1 MSLTRMPLRAPL
13 RLLLCALC
21 VLPLSVLCRAQDFSS
36 NLQQPTTTPNP
47 KFDEANA
54 ALEAHDYEKALWLLT
69 PLAAASPNDATIL
82 YDLASVQDALDQAS
96 PAEHTYHAAIA
107 ADPKQIAPHV
117 ALGLMLARND
127 RRDEA
132 RVEFLAAVALPM
144 PASQQEQSA
153 GAGYKGVAY
162 RALARIDE
170 KSRPADARDEL
181 LEALKLSPETPEDAL
196 LGAELAESATN
207 GASAAEAAYRRVLAR
222 TPNDPA
228 ATSELAHLLVK
239 ELHSDEAEDIL
250 SNALKAHPNDPALTV
265 QLATLYATQSKTDL
279 ALPLVQH
286 LHEVAPSD
294 PNVGRL
300 LANLY
305 LDTKDYANAEPL
317 LATLSTQ
324 NPRDPTLVDDRARAL
339 IHLKRFADAQQILAR
354 VVAQPAMFPTPA
366 DLGNA
371 AGDLAFAAASNN
383 DPAAAL
389 QALQVRATVL
399 PTSAPVLFLT
409 AISHDKLHHFKQAV
423 EAYKLFLDASK
434 GTNPDEEFE
443 ARHRIIALAPLK

>member
-1 MSLTRMPLRAPL
+1 MSLTCMPLRAPL

-21 VLPLSVLCRAQDFSS
+21 VQPLSVPSHAQDFSA
-36 NLQQPTTTPNP
+36 NLQQTITTPNP

-54 ALEAHDYEKALWLLT
+54 ALDAHDYDKALKLLT
-69 PLAAASPNDATIL
+69 PLAAANPNDATNL
-82 YDLASVQDALDQAS
+82 YDLASAQDALDQTS
-96 PAEHTYHAAIA
+96 PAEHTYRAAIA

-132 RVEFLAAVALPM
+132 RVEFLAAVALPI
-144 PASQQEQSA
+144 PESQQEQSV
-153 GAGYKGVAY
+153 GVTYKGVAY

-181 LEALKLSPETPEDAL
+181 LEALKLTPETSEDTL
-196 LGAELAESATN
+196 LTAELAEAATN
-207 GASAAEAAYRRVLAR
+207 GTQAAETAYRRVLAT

-239 ELHSDEAEDIL
+239 QLHADEAEDLL

-265 QLATLYATQSKTDL
+265 QLASLYASQNKTEL

-286 LHEVAPSD
+286 LHEANPTE
-294 PNVGRL
+294 PNIARL

-317 LATLSTQ
+317 LATLATQ
-324 NPRDPTLVDDRARAL
+324 NPRDPTLVDDHARAL
-339 IHLKRFADAQQILAR
+339 IHLKRFAEAQQILTRA
-354 VVAQPAMFPTPA
+354 VAQPNLFPTPA

-371 AGDLAFAAASNN
+371 AGDLAFAASSNN
-383 DPAAAL
+383 DPTEAL

-399 PTSAPVLFLT
+399 PPSAPVLFLT
-409 AISHDKLHHFKQAV
+409 AISHDKLHHYKQAV
-423 EAYKLFLDASK
+423 EAYKQFLDASK

-443 ARHRIIALAPLK
+443 ARHRIIALAYR

>member
-1 MSLTRMPLRAPL
+1 MSLIRMPLRAPL
-13 RLLLCALC
+13 RLLLSALC
-21 VLPLSVLCRAQDFSS
+21 VLLLPVVDHAQDFST
-36 NLQQPTTTPNP
+36 NLQQRTVAPNP

-54 ALEAHDYEKALWLLT
+54 ALEARDYEKALKLLT
-69 PLAAASPNDATIL
+69 PLAADHPNDATIL
-82 YDLASVQDALDQAS
+82 YDLASVQDALDQTS
-96 PAEHTYHAAIA
+96 PAEHTYRAAIA

-127 RRDEA
+127 RRVEA
-132 RVEFLAAVALPM
+132 RVEFLAAVAISI
-144 PASQQEQSA
+144 PASQQEQPA

-181 LEALKLSPETPEDAL
+181 LEALKLTPETPEDTL

-207 GASAAEAAYRRVLAR
+207 GTKAAEAAYRRALAT
-222 TPNDPA
+222 TPNEPA

-239 ELHSDEAEDIL
+239 ELHADEAEDLL
-250 SNALKAHPNDPALTV
+250 SNALKTHPNDPALTV
-265 QLATLYATQSKTDL
+265 QLASLYASQNKINL
-279 ALPLVQH
+279 AIPLAQE
-286 LHEVAPSD
+286 LHKANSAD
-294 PNVGRL
+294 PNVARL

-305 LDTKDYANAEPL
+305 LETKDYASAEPL
-317 LATLSTQ
+317 LATLSSQ
-324 NPRDPTLVDDRARAL
+324 NPRDPTLVDDRGRAL
-339 IHLKRFADAQQILAR
+339 IHLKRFAEAQQILAR
-354 VVAQPAMFPTPA
+354 VVAQPDLFPTPA

-371 AGDLAFAAASNN
+371 AGDLAFAASSNN
-383 DPAAAL
+383 DPAGAL

-409 AISHDKLHHFKQAV
+409 AIAHDKLHHFKQAV
-423 EAYKLFLDASK
+423 EAYKQFLDASK
-434 GTNPDEEFE
+434 GANPDEEFE

>member
-13 RLLLCALC
+13 RLLLSAVCALS
-21 VLPLSVLCRAQDFSS
+21 LPVCAFSQDFSS
-36 NLQQPTTTPNP
+36 NLQQRTSAPNP

-54 ALEAHDYEKALWLLT
+54 ALDAHDYDKALKLLT

-82 YDLASVQDALDQAS
+82 YDLASVQDALDQTS
-96 PAEHTYHAAIA
+96 PAEHTYRAAIA
-107 ADPKQIAPHV
+107 ADPKQIAPRV

-132 RVEFLAAVALPM
+132 RVEFLAAVALPL
-144 PASQQEQSA
+144 PGGAQEPSTDA
-153 GAGYKGVAY
+153 TYKGVAY

-170 KSRPADARDEL
+170 KTRPADARDEL
-181 LEALKLSPETPEDAL
+181 LEAIKLTPETPDDTIL
-196 LGAELAESATN
+196 SAELAESATN
-207 GASAAEAAYRRVLAR
+207 GAKAAEAAYRRVLAT

-228 ATSELAHLLVK
+228 AASQLAHMLVK
-239 ELHSDEAEDIL
+239 QLHADEAETL
-250 SNALKAHPNDPALTV
+250 LATALQAHPNDPALTV
-265 QLATLYATQSKTDL
+265 QLASLYASQNKTDL

-286 LHEVAPSD
+286 LHEANPAE

-317 LATLSTQ
+317 LATLSAQ
-324 NPRDPTLVDDRARAL
+324 NPRDPTLVDDRGRAL
-339 IHLKRFADAQQILAR
+339 IHLKRFAEAQQILAR
-354 VVAQPAMFPTPA
+354 VVAQPNLFPSPA

-371 AGDLAFAAASNN
+371 AGDLAFAASSNN
-383 DPAAAL
+383 DPVEAL

-409 AISHDKLHHFKQAV
+409 AVSHDKLHHFKQAV
-423 EAYKLFLDASK
+423 EAYKQFLDASK

>member
-1 MSLTRMPLRAPL
+1 MPVRAPL
-13 RLLLCALC
+13 RLLFSALC
-21 VLPLSVLCRAQDFSS
+21 VFLLPTISPAQDFST
-36 NLQQPTTTPNP
+36 NLQQRTVAPNP

-54 ALEAHDYEKALWLLT
+54 ALEARDYEKALKLLT
-69 PLAAASPNDATIL
+69 PLAAESPNDATIL
-82 YDLASVQDALDQAS
+82 YDLASVQDALDQTS
-96 PAEHTYHAAIA
+96 PAEHTYRAAIT

-117 ALGLMLARND
+117 ALGLLLARND

-132 RVEFLAAVALPM
+132 RVEFLAAVALPI
-144 PASQQEQSA
+144 PASQQEQSV
-153 GAGYKGVAY
+153 GATYKGVAY
-162 RALARIDE
+162 RALARIDQ
-170 KSRPADARDEL
+170 KVRPADARDEL
-181 LEALKLSPETPEDAL
+181 LEALKLTPETHEDTL

-207 GASAAEAAYRRVLAR
+207 GTKAAEAAYRHALAT

-239 ELHSDEAEDIL
+239 ELHADEAEDLL

-265 QLATLYATQSKTDL
+265 QLASLYASQNKTDL
-279 ALPLVQH
+279 AIPLVQH
-286 LHEVAPSD
+286 LHQANPSE
-294 PNVGRL
+294 PNVARL

-305 LDTKDYANAEPL
+305 LDTKDYSNAEPL

-339 IHLKRFADAQQILAR
+339 IHLKRFSEAQQILTR
-354 VVAQPAMFPTPA
+354 VVAQPGLFPTPA

-371 AGDLAFAAASNN
+371 AGDLAFAASSNN
-383 DPAAAL
+383 DPAGAL

-423 EAYKLFLDASK
+423 EAYKQFLDASK